1 MRYEVHRDAPH
12 QPDGERANRA
22 TGDYNAHAKRFVSYL
37 VGDLCVLDLG
47 VSCLRF
53 EEVCI

>member
-12 QPDGERANRA
+12 QTDGERANRA